1 MRKRNN
7 GYFSYKYIPTY
18 YRKYIL
24 KTMEENDFD
33 DFLRYAD
40 KINDKNVLILDD
52 TIATGSTISETTNLI
67 LKSYVPK
74 NITIITLFSK
84 L

>member
-1 MRKRNN
+1 MEFLTVN
-7 GYFSYKYIPTY
+7 YKIVGSLTSPS
-18 YRKYIL
+18 L
-24 KTMEENDFD
+24 KASEF
-33 DFLRYAD
+33 FAQLD

-52 TIATGSTISETTNLI
+52 TIETGSTISETTNLI